1 MAGLLKSD
9 GGTSSMRFSL
19 ILVVIGAF
27 ILMLAAAIYIVASAL
42 NPQIPEPQW
51 AAIGAY
57 AIGIAGIV
65 TGLGWTKVQQK
76 KVEVNGAK

>member
-1 MAGLLKSD
+1 MAGLLTSN

-27 ILMLAAAIYIVASAL
+27 ILMLAAAVYIVVSAL
-42 NPQIPEPQW
+42 NSNIPEPQW

-57 AIGIAGIV
+57 AIGIASIV
-65 TGLGWTKVQQK
+65 TGLGYTKVLQK